1 MQCLGRQG
9 LNFHMIMLHVM
20 VSSAALIAATPAST
34 GRNWSVAVLVA
45 PGFYLIDAMGPL
57 DVFRAVQLK
66 AFANVNLTLH
76 EYRPDL
82 PPSIVANGSLHVDV
96 LAPSTGPVRASD
108 GIVIQPDASIAKA
121 PRERYDLVVVPA
133 GADGAEIDSFLLAH
147 YAAGGAIMSVC
158 VGSDILAS
166 LGLLDGRE
174 ATTNSLLLWRS
185 RKQWPMVRWV
195 DLRDDIDRRF
205 IVSQPPERILTTAGV
220 TAGIDGALHYV
231 SSWFGQHVAEA
242 VREFV
247 EWPLPLEQRVR
258 TLH

>member
-1 MQCLGRQG
+1 
-9 LNFHMIMLHVM
+9 M
-20 VSSAALIAATPAST
+20 VSSAALIAATRLP
-34 GRNWSVAVLVA
+34 RNWSVAVLVA
-45 PGFYLIDAMGPL
+45 PGFYLIDAMGLL

-66 AFANVNLTLH
+66 AFANVNLTSH
-76 EYRPDL
+76 QYRPDC
-82 PPSIVANGSLHVDV
+82 H
-96 LAPSTGPVRASD
+96 
-108 GIVIQPDASIAKA
+108 SIAAMVRCTSTCCAEHWTRPGKRWHCHSTR
-121 PRERYDLVVVPA
+121 REHCQ
-133 GADGAEIDSFLLAH
+133 GATRKVRSGASPCRRAKLIVSCLPLCCRRCDH
-147 YAAGGAIMSVC
+147 VVC